1 MRGLRWIA
9 VAMVILLWATMGVLA
24 QGLPPRADLTGRI
37 NACLMER
44 RTDGTTRSLWTIIT
58 TNAGDTSAGPS
69 ETFFYTNSGFARVY
83 GVPALAPGQEHV
95 QQFVVVGGDLVNGGA
110 QVNRTGAVP
119 EWNTANNYPSAIYR
133 TQYYSGS
140 GWWVSG
146 VPYFSWCPGYAPRAY
161 GIVFQDKNRNGRQ
174 DAGEPGLRGVIVQ
187 LWQGSRLVT
196 STTSGF
202 DGRWSM
208 TVATGG
214 RYSLVAI
221 VPRTLGLGTVSW
233 TTPSRYYNIPLTG
246 GARGPYRFGISTL
259 PPPPPAKKPI
269 SPRPE
274 VNLGWG
280 TAVTHPIVVGQ
291 DPDRRGADVFVT
303 IRAYPVTYIW
313 YELNPTTGRWIE
325 KRAAVTDYVDLNS
338 IRLTATLTAASRAWI
353 RNELAAKY
361 PGARVRRPFWNLRA
375 QPTYRVVRNRVL
387 ADGTN
392 EVVLAV
398 TRIPFE
404 DPGVYTVRVSART
417 RGTSWPGSS
426 ARDVQP
432 PAATRTPG
440 QRIAANAPL
449 RVYLLDAT
457 IVK

>member
-1 MRGLRWIA
+1 MRRLLLL
-9 VAMVILLWATMGVLA
+9 VLLWLGWNTGVAA
-24 QGLPPRADLTGRI
+24 QGLPPRADLTGTVT
-37 NACLMER
+37 ACLLER
-44 RTDGTTRSLWTIIT
+44 SLTGYTRSRWTVVT
-58 TNAGDTSAGPS
+58 RNVGQATAGPS
-69 ETFFYTNSGFARVY
+69 TTYFFTNSGVRRVY
-83 GVPALAPGQEHV
+83 GVPALAVGQQHV
-95 QQFVVVGGDLVNGGA
+95 QQYVVLGGDLVTGGA
-110 QVNRTGAVP
+110 QYNLWNAVL
-119 EWNTANNYPSAIYR
+119 EWVTYNNLVQAAYR
-133 TQYYSGS
+133 TTNYSGS
-140 GWWVSG
+140 DPWVAG
-146 VPYFSWCPGYAPRAY
+146 TPYFSWCPGYAPRVY
-161 GIVFQDKNRNGRQ
+161 GVVFHDRNRNGRR
-174 DAGEPGLRGVIVQ
+174 DAGEPGVRGVIVQ

-214 RYSLVAI
+214 RYSLAAI

-303 IRAYPVTYIW
+303 IRSYPVTYIW

-338 IRLTATLTAASRAWI
+338 IRLTATLTATSRAWI